1 MLIVRRLQRRNGIFN
16 QRRVSLAKLAL
27 PYAIESVAFSDKN
40 QSTICLFQIM
50 SKVQRWDTS
59 KNAPTSSSQIWV
71 NTAVIVTMN

>member
-50 SKVQRWDTS
+50 SIVFNDHFLRSEVTYLS
-59 KNAPTSSSQIWV
+59 KFGFTE
-71 NTAVIVTMN
+71 TL